1 MKSLSPFL
9 PDPATLS
16 AMLSRVG
23 IDHDTPPPRKASAPA
38 QAITALPPIRFPAV
52 PVEAPTA
59 LPIGPSAAPSITPSI
74 APPAANPL
82 GSDEDALRE
91 MFGREGGSL
100 QQRIEAFVTWLS
112 RGACAAA
119 AFVADADGLILA
131 NRNAAEA
138 YAEAVASVL
147 HNEEAAFRSTPLP
160 TERSTLI
167 ELSDNRFL
175 QVIRV
180 DTGAGRLVVGV
191 VGQEPLSRATCAQ
204 VRRVL
209 RKGVDTESAR

>member
-1 MKSLSPFL
+1 
-9 PDPATLS
+9 
-16 AMLSRVG
+16 MLARVG
-23 IDHDTPPPRKASAPA
+23 IDHEAPRKKGGALAPTV
-38 QAITALPPIRFPAV
+38 TALPPIRFPSEV
-52 PVEAPTA
+52 SEP
-59 LPIGPSAAPSITPSI
+59 
-74 APPAANPL
+74 APPPPATAPEVRGL

-91 MFGREGGSL
+91 IFGRESASL

-112 RGACAAA
+112 RGAVAVA

-160 TERSTLI
+160 AERSTVI

-180 DTGAGRLVVGV
+180 DTAAGRLVVGI
-191 VGQEPLSRATCAQ
+191 VGQEPLPRATCSQ

-209 RKGVDTESAR
+209 RKGVDTESTR

>member
-23 IDHDTPPPRKASAPA
+23 IDHDTPPPRKASGPA
-38 QAITALPPIRFPAV
+38 QVVTALPPIRFPAT
-52 PVEAPTA
+52 PAEGPTA
-59 LPIGPSAAPSITPSI
+59 PPIAAP
-74 APPAANPL
+74 AAHPL

-180 DTGAGRLVVGV
+180 ATGAGRLVVGL

-209 RKGVDTESAR
+209 RRGVDTESTRL

>member
-1 MKSLSPFL
+1 
-9 PDPATLS
+9 
-16 AMLSRVG
+16 MLAGVG
-23 IDHDTPPPRKASAPA
+23 IDYDAPPRKRGSAIA
-38 QAITALPPIRFPAV
+38 TAVTVLPPIRFPSDGFE
-52 PVEAPTA
+52 PSPAPA
-59 LPIGPSAAPSITPSI
+59 I
-74 APPAANPL
+74 APEPRGL

-91 MFGREGGSL
+91 IFGREGASL

-112 RGACAAA
+112 RGAAAVA

-160 TERSTLI
+160 AERSTVI
-167 ELSDNRFL
+167 ELSDSRFL

-180 DTGAGRLVVGV
+180 DTAAGRLVVGV
-191 VGQEPLSRATCAQ
+191 VGEEPLSRATCSQ

-209 RKGVDTESAR
+209 RKGVDTESTR

>member
-16 AMLSRVG
+16 TMLAGVG
-23 IDHDTPPPRKASAPA
+23 IDYDAPPRKRGSAIA
-38 QAITALPPIRFPAV
+38 AAVTVLPPIRFPSDGFE
-52 PVEAPTA
+52 PSPAPATA
-59 LPIGPSAAPSITPSI
+59 PEPRE
-74 APPAANPL
+74 L

-91 MFGREGGSL
+91 IFGREGASL
-100 QQRIEAFVTWLS
+100 QQRIDAFVTWLS
-112 RGACAAA
+112 RGAAAVA

-160 TERSTLI
+160 AERSTVI

-180 DTGAGRLVVGV
+180 DTAAGRLVVGV
-191 VGQEPLSRATCAQ
+191 VGEEPLSRATCSQ

-209 RKGVDTESAR
+209 RKGVDTESTR

>member
-16 AMLSRVG
+16 TMLAQVG
-23 IDHDTPPPRKASAPA
+23 IDHEAPLPRRAGALAP
-38 QAITALPPIRFPAV
+38 AITALPPIRFPAR
-52 PVEAPTA
+52 TA
-59 LPIGPSAAPSITPSI
+59 EP
-74 APPAANPL
+74 PPAAEAPREHAL

-91 MFGREGGSL
+91 IFGRETGSL

-112 RGACAAA
+112 RGAAAMA

-160 TERSTLI
+160 AERSTLI

-180 DTGAGRLVVGV
+180 DTAAGRLVVGV
-191 VGQEPLSRATCAQ
+191 VGQEPLSRATCSQ

-209 RKGVDTESAR
+209 RKGVDTESTR

>member
-16 AMLSRVG
+16 AMLARVG
-23 IDHDTPPPRKASAPA
+23 IDVEAEPPRRASLVAP
-38 QAITALPPIRFPAV
+38 TVTTLPPIRFPAV
-52 PVEAPTA
+52 GVERPSAPQA
-59 LPIGPSAAPSITPSI
+59 PSAPSVSAAP
-74 APPAANPL
+74 PPGAHSL
-82 GSDEDALRE
+82 GSDDDALRE

-112 RGACAAA
+112 RGAAAVA

-160 TERSTLI
+160 AERSTVI

-180 DTGAGRLVVGV
+180 DTAAGRLVVGI
-191 VGQEPLSRATCAQ
+191 VGQEPLSRATCSQ

-209 RKGVDTESAR
+209 RKGVDTESPR

>member
-16 AMLSRVG
+16 TMLARVG
-23 IDHDTPPPRKASAPA
+23 IDYDAPA
-38 QAITALPPIRFPAV
+38 PKRAGGLAPVTALPTIRFPSAGSE
-52 PVEAPTA
+52 PP
-59 LPIGPSAAPSITPSI
+59 PPSAMTPG
-74 APPAANPL
+74 AQAL

-91 MFGREGGSL
+91 IFGKERASL

-112 RGACAAA
+112 RGAAAVA

-160 TERSTLI
+160 AERSTLI
-167 ELSDNRFL
+167 ELSDSRFL

-180 DTGAGRLVVGV
+180 DTAAGRLVVGV
-191 VGQEPLSRATCAQ
+191 VGQEPLSRATCSQ

-209 RKGVDTESAR
+209 RKGVDTESTR